1 MNLTSIVF
9 GAGEPPLP
17 QKKTDAWN
25 KHCLQAAD
33 AVGRVEMIGA
43 DVPFSARDWPPGI
56 QHPAAAFTGLLQ
68 LISCR

>member
-17 QKKTDAWN
+17 RKKTDVWN

-33 AVGRVEMIGA
+33 AVGRVEMIVA
-43 DVPFSARDWPPGI
+43 ARPVLG
-56 QHPAAAFTGLLQ
+56 T
-68 LISCR
+68 